1 MKTYKIYFAS
11 GKEITV
17 GASYIQYL
25 HEANINK
32 NMLVFYNDKD
42 EVIGAFDLD
51 KVLGDMVMNPNDE
64 DEQKESKPIGFQAP
78 ETPEEK
84 EPEVKEK
91 PKKKAPKKKGENG

>member
-1 MKTYKIYFAS
+1 MKTYKIYFVS

-17 GASYIQYL
+17 GASYVQYL

-64 DEQKESKPIGFQAP
+64 EEQKESKLIGFQAP
-78 ETPEEK
+78 ETQEEK

-91 PKKKAPKKKGENG
+91 PKKKAPKKKT

>member
-1 MKTYKIYFAS
+1 MKTYKIYFVS

-17 GASYIQYL
+17 GAGYVQYL

-64 DEQKESKPIGFQAP
+64 NEQKESTPIGFQAP
-78 ETPEEK
+78 ETQEEK

-91 PKKKAPKKKGENG
+91 PKKKAPKKKQIER

>member
-1 MKTYKIYFAS
+1 MKTYKIYFVS

-17 GASYIQYL
+17 GASYVQYI
-25 HEANINK
+25 HQANIDK

-51 KVLGDMVMNPNDE
+51 KVLGDMIMNLSDE
-64 DEQKESKPIGFQAP
+64 EEQKETNAIGFQAP

-91 PKKKAPKKKGENG
+91 PKKKAPKKKT

>member
-1 MKTYKIYFAS
+1 MKTYKIYFVS

-17 GASYIQYL
+17 GASYVQYL

-32 NMLVFYNDKD
+32 DMLIFYDDKD
-42 EVIGAFDLD
+42 QVIGAFDLD
-51 KVLGDMVMNPNDE
+51 KVLGDMVMISNDK
-64 DEQKESKPIGFQAP
+64 DEQKESKLIGFQAP

-91 PKKKAPKKKGENG
+91 PKKKAPKKKGE

>member
-1 MKTYKIYFAS
+1 MKTYKIYFVS

-17 GASYIQYL
+17 GASYVQYL

-64 DEQKESKPIGFQAP
+64 EEQKEDKLIGFQAS

-91 PKKKAPKKKGENG
+91 PKKKVPKKRT

>member
-1 MKTYKIYFAS
+1 MKTYKIYFVS

-17 GASYIQYL
+17 GASYAQYS

-32 NMLVFYNDKD
+32 DMLIFYNDKD

-51 KVLGDMVMNPNDE
+51 KVLGDMIMMNPNDE

-91 PKKKAPKKKGENG
+91 PKKKAPKKKT